1 MRGGSDIPT
10 NRKPAIQSR
19 QVPHRLRGT
28 LMPVITEGILPLN
41 FEPVLGDTYKTAK
54 SGEVGVVT
62 ATAKNSTGSVRV
74 QIITETLTLR
84 WTTWTPKDEVK
95 A

>member
-1 MRGGSDIPT
+1 
-10 NRKPAIQSR
+10 
-19 QVPHRLRGT
+19 
-28 LMPVITEGILPLN
+28 MPVITEGILPLN
-41 FEPVLGDTYKTAK
+41 FEPTIGDLFKTAK
-54 SGEVGVVT
+54 SGEVGIVT
-62 ATAKNSTGSVRV
+62 TTAKNSTGSVRV